1 MRLGTSRQTH
11 FQSDN
16 LTAIREINVQAR
28 WIPTIFTIAVTCLM
42 AVSGPTS
49 IAHAQSEDRRLPS
62 SETEIKMSLSP
73 LVKQTAPTVVNIY
86 TKKVVSERARS
97 PFFNDPFFKQFFG
110 DRFGGAF
117 GAPRQRVERSLGSG
131 VIVSGDG
138 TIVTN
143 HHVIDGAS
151 EIRVVLHDNREFD
164 ADLVGSDERTDLAV
178 LKLRGVETE
187 LPSITFGDSDAVE
200 VGDLVL
206 AIGNPFGVG
215 QTVTSGIVSAL
226 ARAGVTGQDYQSFI
240 QTDAA
245 INPGNSG
252 GALIDIDGK
261 LIGVNSAIFTKSGG
275 SNGIGFAVPVNMV
288 KVVMRGLISGDLRR
302 PWFGAAGQA
311 VTADL
316 ASSLELDRPHGVLI
330 SEIRDGSPA
339 ERGGLHPG
347 DVVIAVNGLAVDNP
361 NELKFRIATLEL
373 TGGAELSVLRQGAS
387 VMLTLPLEVAPELP
401 ARDESIIEGRNP
413 FSGAKIANMNPALAD
428 EIGTNTLST
437 GVVVL
442 GVARDS
448 LARRTRLQPGDYIVE
463 INGEAID
470 SVARLKEVVT
480 AGERSKDWKIAVKRD
495 GKVLTG
501 EFTL

>member
-1 MRLGTSRQTH
+1 MQAKWISRIVAFAVIGMAAMSGTG
-11 FQSDN
+11 N
-16 LTAIREINVQAR
+16 L
-28 WIPTIFTIAVTCLM
+28 
-42 AVSGPTS
+42 
-49 IAHAQSEDRRLPS
+49 AHAQSDDGTLDRRLPS
-62 SETEIKMSLSP
+62 SQAEVKMSLSP
-73 LVKQTAPTVVNIY
+73 LVKQTAPAVVNIY
-86 TKKVVSERARS
+86 TKKVVEQRQRT

-178 LKLRGVETE
+178 LKLRGVDKE
-187 LPSITFGDSDAVE
+187 LPAIPFGDSDAVE

-252 GALIDIDGK
+252 GALVDIDGK

-275 SNGIGFAVPVNMV
+275 SNGIGFAVPANMV

-302 PWFGAAGQA
+302 PWLGAAGQG
-311 VTADL
+311 VTGDL
-316 ASSLELDRPHGVLI
+316 AASLELDRPHGVLI
-330 SEIRDGSPA
+330 NEVRKGSPA
-339 ERGGLHPG
+339 DRGGLLPG
-347 DVVIAVNGLAVDNP
+347 DVVVAVNGLPVDNP

-373 TGGAELSVLRQGAS
+373 DSVAELSVLRRGAE
-387 VMLTLPLEVAPELP
+387 VTLTMPLEVAPELP
-401 ARDESIIEGRNP
+401 ARDESVIDGRNP
-413 FSGAKIANMNPALAD
+413 FSGTKVANMNPALAD
-428 EIGTNTLST
+428 ELGVDTLGE

-442 GVARDS
+442 AVARDS
-448 LARRTRLQPGDYIVE
+448 LARRTRLKAGDYIVE
-463 INGEAID
+463 VNGQTIN
-470 SVARLKEVVT
+470 SVARLKEVLR
-480 AGERSKDWKIAVKRD
+480 AGERSRDWKISVRRD
-495 GKVLTG
+495 GKILTG